1 MTTTPEKFNALRNA
15 QELLL
20 ELCDPTYRPT
30 WKEFRQR
37 ARACLK
43 HYPWPGDI
51 DRLERLANIE
61 GDGWRG
67 YADRMEEEASAMQRE
82 GDGL

>member
-1 MTTTPEKFNALRNA
+1 MTTTPEKFNALRWTLG
-15 QELLL
+15 LLRG
-20 ELCDPTYRPT
+20 LCDPTYRPT
-30 WKEFRQR
+30 WKELRQR

-43 HYPWPGDI
+43 HYPYHMDI
-51 DRLERLANIE
+51 DALERLASIE

-67 YADRMEEEASAMQRE
+67 YADQGEENVQQRE